1 MKNKIL
7 TERLAARHSP
17 MRIGLQFF
25 GMKNLDAKLEEK
37 NKILAKIN
45 EAVKSGDETAFT
57 EAFTEFTDLLQNAV
71 MEEARG
77 MVAAADNTVLAGR
90 GVRAL
95 TSTETAYYNKV
106 LDAMRSK
113 NPQQALTL
121 IDETLP
127 KTVIDA
133 VFEDITE
140 DHPLLDAI
148 DFQNTGIITE
158 WIVSSMDGRHK
169 AVWGKLCD
177 EIVEELL
184 SGFDTIDLTQK
195 KLSAFIPVC
204 KAMLE
209 VGPEWLD
216 RYVRAILGEA
226 IANGLEDGIIDGI
239 GLDEP
244 IGMLRN
250 PAAPLDPVTG
260 YPARAAV
267 PITQIT
273 PATYGAL
280 IASLSVSPNNLVR
293 KVKEVILVVNPVD
306 YLTVVLPATSYRQ
319 PDGTWVS
326 SFPFPTKVIQ
336 SVYVPLHSAIIGIG
350 KRYFFGLGTGK
361 GGKIEYSDH
370 YHFLEDERVYLA
382 KLYGNGRP
390 LDSTSFITLDITN
403 LVPVDPRVFVTNS
416 RMDVDILNDPLNV
429 DILND
434 PLNVLVN
441 EDARLASLAIGAL
454 ALSPA
459 FNKSVHVYTAATT
472 NETNTINAVAKDG
485 EATIEIL
492 NGDTPVANGA
502 AATWGEGANILT
514 INVTNGVETETYTV
528 TVTKS

>member
-7 TERLAARHSP
+7 TDRLAAKHTP
-17 MRIGLQFF
+17 MRIGLQYF
-25 GMKNLDAKLEEK
+25 GMKNLDTKLEEK

-45 EAVKSGDETAFT
+45 AAVKSGDETEFT
-57 EAFTEFTDLLQNAV
+57 EAFTEFTELLQNAV

-95 TSTETAYYNKV
+95 TSTETKYYQKV
-106 LDAMRSK
+106 LDAMKTS

-273 PATYGAL
+273 PATYGA
-280 IASLSVSPNNLVR
+280 IVAALSVSPNNLVR
-293 KVKEVILVVNPVD
+293 KVKEVILIVNPVD
-306 YLTVVLPATSYRQ
+306 YLTVVLPATSYRL
-319 PDGTWVS
+319 PDGTWAS

-336 SVYVPLHSAIIGIG
+336 SIYVPLHSAIIGLG

-370 YHFLEDERVYLA
+370 YHFLEDERVYLT

-390 LDSTSFITLDITN
+390 LDATSFITLDITN

-416 RMDVDILNDPLNV
+416 QMAV

-454 ALSPA
+454 TLVPA

-472 NETNTINAVAKDG
+472 NATNTINAIAKDG

-492 NGDTPVANGA
+492 NGVTPVVNGA
-502 AATWGEGANILT
+502 AATWAEGANVVT
-514 INVTNGVETETYTV
+514 IEVTNGAETEEYTV